1 MQSYIQTTT
10 EAKKEFMTFHKC
22 IASNKLFSK
31 FQTCIDVVL
40 FKWIAKPTVFLVTL
54 LPQVTLTSLVIIPL
68 MLFKFIF
75 VNIRLYIKTK
85 GKYPLLSDYDFSMDE
100 DDETDES
107 YVEITNPTLLKCL
120 RFIDGH
126 IECEHIRFCIM
137 FDAFGNFCDSINR
150 YFDDD
155 GRDICGSCF
164 LYVASATAFPLFQL
178 LIVPIPSSPF
188 NFSMTLYP

>member
-1 MQSYIQTTT
+1 MQSYTQTST
-10 EAKKEFMTFHKC
+10 EAKTEFMTFHKG

-40 FKWIAKPTVFLVTL
+40 LKWIAKSAVFLVVV
-54 LPQVTLTSLVIIPL
+54 LPQVTLASLSIIPL

-75 VNIRLYIKTK
+75 VNVRLYIKTK

-107 YVEITNPTLLKCL
+107 YVEITNPFLLKCL

-126 IECEHIRFCIM
+126 IECEYIRFCIV
-137 FDAFGNFCDSINR
+137 FDAFENFCESINR
-150 YFDDD
+150 HFNDD
-155 GRDICGSCF
+155 GRN
-164 LYVASATAFPLFQL
+164 T
-178 LIVPIPSSPF
+178 
-188 NFSMTLYP
+188 